1 MEHQKS
7 AKPWEI
13 PALINPANEANVP
26 IFLEHASAHVR
37 QVMVGVAVNQVM
49 ERNIDLIISYKL
61 QCYRDENLTS

>member
-61 QCYRDENLTS
+61 QCYRDENLTP